1 MIAIQTRKIFMNPFQ
16 SPVFI
21 ALPPKIRNI
30 IIAKK
35 TILSYHSYPQ
45 LLQWNCFLRL
55 FPNRPN
61 SIAIVAPGYHKFHI
75 FNYNLRRLSYME
87 TTQVNICSKIQS
99 LCPNLTN
106 EVVDLLYQYFIQKY
120 NDSLMDDFCAL
131 QNDKSFQKIIDSII
145 GIKN

>member
-1 MIAIQTRKIFMNPFQ
+1 
-16 SPVFI
+16 
-21 ALPPKIRNI
+21 
-30 IIAKK
+30 
-35 TILSYHSYPQ
+35 
-45 LLQWNCFLRL
+45 
-55 FPNRPN
+55 
-61 SIAIVAPGYHKFHI
+61 
-75 FNYNLRRLSYME
+75 ME